1 MPSLWRCLPGWS
13 SFWPSYR
20 RLLYYWYCLPSR
32 ALPADSLYF
41 HWAAQS
47 PQQCRCAGLPVLQH
61 SAGQVQ
67 VLGGDTSNTG
77 AANGSLLGAKT
88 DRSQIL
94 LAKPRVLVARVRISD
109 WRKSLLPLTDP
120 KTFKPLY
127 SVLVIVVGDG
137 WQQTMRPSSPNF
149 VSDAPHSS
157 PTTENESRVIHK
169 SSLIAFFQ
177 F

>member
-1 MPSLWRCLPGWS
+1 MPSLWPGWS
-13 SFWPSYR
+13 SFWPSCR

-109 WRKSLLPLTDP
+109 WRQSLFLWLIQKHLNLYILSWSSWLATADNKLWGQAAPTLLVMPHIRPPLQ
-120 KTFKPLY
+120 KMK
-127 SVLVIVVGDG
+127 V
-137 WQQTMRPSSPNF
+137 
-149 VSDAPHSS
+149 
-157 PTTENESRVIHK
+157 E
-169 SSLIAFFQ
+169 
-177 F
+177 